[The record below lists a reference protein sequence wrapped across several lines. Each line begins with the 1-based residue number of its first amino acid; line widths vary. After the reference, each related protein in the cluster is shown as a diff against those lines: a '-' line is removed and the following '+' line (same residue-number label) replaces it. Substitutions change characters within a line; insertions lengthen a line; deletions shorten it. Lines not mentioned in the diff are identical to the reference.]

1 MEPNKLQHATADTS
15 KEPVEFGDGRVAPN
29 LEHLKLD
36 VAKDKIVMSLSNMV
50 TILDGLSCWSKVFA
64 FDELAEQIMVLR
76 PLPGSRGNPNFHNPR
91 SLRDDDTSKVRIWLN
106 RHLKWATVNR
116 NDVFDAIQLAAR
128 ETTISPI
135 RHYIEELPSMSVN
148 EARDFLTDVL
158 NTHFSLRRYGEHPDA
173 IRYSELVFRKW
184 LISAVAR
191 ALRPACKADHVLIL
205 EGAQGAGKSTAIRIL
220 CGDAYFGDS
229 LPKLDS
235 KDAADYVRGKWI
247 IELAELSSVSKTE
260 VEHVKA
266 FITRTEEK
274 FRPAYGRNEIAYQ
287 RRCVFIGT
295 TNRTDYLRDET
306 GNRRFWPIKL
316 ETVNLDAIEKDRD
329 RIWAAAKALYDAGE
343 QWWLTD
349 AEAVLAE
356 AQQERRTAVDPL
368 YDEVA
373 EWLSSTKKK
382 ETCMREIMQQVAF
395 VDEAT
400 SAAAMTPLL
409 QHRIR
414 GALNAAGF
422 ESTGRK
428 FSAGGYKGMTIF
440 ALVLS
445 KEK

>member
-1 MEPNKLQHATADTS
+1 
-15 KEPVEFGDGRVAPN
+15 
-29 LEHLKLD
+29 
-36 VAKDKIVMSLSNMV
+36 
-50 TILDGLSCWSKVFA
+50 
-64 FDELAEQIMVLR
+64 
-76 PLPGSRGNPNFHNPR
+76 
-91 SLRDDDTSKVRIWLN
+91 LRDEDISTVKIWLN
-106 RHLKWATVNR
+106 RRLKWETVNKTE
-116 NDVFDAIQLAAR
+116 VFDAIQLAAR
-128 ETTISPI
+128 EHIISPI
-135 RHYIEELPSMSVN
+135 RHYIEGLPPMEVD
-148 EARDFLTDVL
+148 EAHDFLTEVL

-316 ETVNLDAIEKDRD
+316 ETVDIKAIERDRD
-329 RIWAAAKALYDAGE
+329 KIWAAAKSLYNAGE

-349 AEAVLAE
+349 TEALLAE

-373 EWLSSTKKK
+373 EWLSSTKKM

-400 SAAAMTPLL
+400 SAAALTSHL

-428 FSAGGYKGMTIF
+428 FSAGDYKGMTKF
-440 ALVLS
+440 ALAQR
-445 KEK
+445 EAR

>member
-1 MEPNKLQHATADTS
+1 M
-15 KEPVEFGDGRVAPN
+15 
-29 LEHLKLD
+29 
-36 VAKDKIVMSLSNMV
+36 
-50 TILDGLSCWSKVFA
+50 
-64 FDELAEQIMVLR
+64 
-76 PLPGSRGNPNFHNPR
+76 
-91 SLRDDDTSKVRIWLN
+91 
-106 RHLKWATVNR
+106 
-116 NDVFDAIQLAAR
+116 
-128 ETTISPI
+128 
-135 RHYIEELPSMSVN
+135 
-148 EARDFLTDVL
+148 
-158 NTHFSLRRYGEHPDA
+158 
-173 IRYSELVFRKW
+173 
-184 LISAVAR
+184 
-191 ALRPACKADHVLIL
+191 PACKADHVLIL

-274 FRPAYGRNEIAYQ
+274 FRPAYGRNEISYQ

-316 ETVNLDAIEKDRD
+316 ETVDIKAIERDRD
-329 RIWAAAKALYDAGE
+329 KIWAAAKALYEAGE

-349 AEAVLAE
+349 AEALLAE

-373 EWLSSTKKK
+373 EWLSSTKKM

-400 SAAAMTPLL
+400 SAAAMTPLM

-428 FSAGGYKGMTIF
+428 FSAGDYKGMTKF
-440 ALVLS
+440 ALV
-445 KEK
+445 

>member
-1 MEPNKLQHATADTS
+1 M
-15 KEPVEFGDGRVAPN
+15 
-29 LEHLKLD
+29 
-36 VAKDKIVMSLSNMV
+36 I
-50 TILDGLSCWSKVFA
+50 
-64 FDELAEQIMVLR
+64 
-76 PLPGSRGNPNFHNPR
+76 
-91 SLRDDDTSKVRIWLN
+91 
-106 RHLKWATVNR
+106 
-116 NDVFDAIQLAAR
+116 VFDAIQLAAR
-128 ETTISPI
+128 ERIISPI
-135 RHYIEELPSMSVN
+135 RHYLEGLPPMEVD
-148 EARDFLTDVL
+148 EAHDFLTEVL

-316 ETVNLDAIEKDRD
+316 ETVDIKAIERDRD
-329 RIWAAAKALYDAGE
+329 KIWAAAKALYE
-343 QWWLTD
+343 CWR
-349 AEAVLAE
+349 AVVVDRCRGATCRGT
-356 AQQERRTAVDPL
+356 ARTAH
-368 YDEVA
+368 
-373 EWLSSTKKK
+373 S
-382 ETCMREIMQQVAF
+382 
-395 VDEAT
+395 
-400 SAAAMTPLL
+400 
-409 QHRIR
+409 R
-414 GALNAAGF
+414 GPSL
-422 ESTGRK
+422 R
-428 FSAGGYKGMTIF
+428 
-440 ALVLS
+440 
-445 KEK
+445 

>member
-1 MEPNKLQHATADTS
+1 MEPNKLQHTAVDTS
-15 KEPVEFGDGRVAPN
+15 KKPVEFGDGRVAPT
-29 LEHLKLD
+29 LENLKLD

-50 TILDGLSCWSKVFA
+50 TILDGLCRWSGVFA
-64 FDELAEQIMVLR
+64 VDELAEQIMVLR
-76 PLPGSRGNPNFHNPR
+76 PLPDSRGNPNLHKPR
-91 SLRDDDTSKVRIWLN
+91 PIRDEDASKVRVWLN
-106 RHLKWATVNR
+106 RHLKWAKVNK

-128 ETTISPI
+128 ERIISPI
-135 RHYIEELPSMSVN
+135 RHYLEGLPPMEVDD
-148 EARDFLTDVL
+148 ARDFLTEVL

-274 FRPAYGRNEIAYQ
+274 FRPAYRHNEIAYQ

-316 ETVNLDAIEKDRD
+316 EAVDVATIETDRD
-329 RIWAAAKALYDAGE
+329 KIWAAAKAIYDAGE
-343 QWWLTD
+343 HWLLTD
-349 AEAVLAE
+349 AEALLAE
-356 AQQERRTAVDPL
+356 AQ
-368 YDEVA
+368 
-373 EWLSSTKKK
+373 
-382 ETCMREIMQQVAF
+382 
-395 VDEAT
+395 
-400 SAAAMTPLL
+400 
-409 QHRIR
+409 
-414 GALNAAGF
+414 
-422 ESTGRK
+422 
-428 FSAGGYKGMTIF
+428 
-440 ALVLS
+440 
-445 KEK
+445 